1 MKRQKTL
8 MWMAAGTVFVLAV
21 AVFVVR
27 AVRRD
32 EMMHAALADLQAA
45 NQADS
50 VFTSDSTAQV
60 LVNYFDEPWHRA
72 NDRVLAYYL
81 LGRAHADM
89 GEAPQAI
96 EAYQTAIERA
106 DTTAEDCDFRILRNV
121 YGQMADIFERQ
132 NLWDSELEAYQYYG
146 IYSQKIGDIY
156 EYARSYLFVSDVLFN
171 KGDVTS
177 ALQFINIAKQIYLE
191 EGMQKEASQVYAS
204 PIHFAILHRQFDKA
218 RPMMETYERES
229 GLFDA
234 YGNIQQGRE
243 IYYYDKGVYYLNCL
257 QPDSAEYMFRKLLP
271 IQANAID
278 AYRGLLKLF
287 RYQGNV
293 DSIAK
298 YAASYEDALVEYLN
312 TTQTGAVMQ
321 AKSMYDY
328 NRHRRQAELEKR
340 SRQQAQTALM
350 IISFVCVILI
360 TVFYFVHRQHRRE
373 KAQMAYD
380 LQHAEEDLRATN
392 QEIAVLRQAA
402 NKGEGMESLLAQRE
416 RKVQELQDQIAYLKG
431 KMKIPFDTDITSATA
446 KADIIQHFH
455 TISRSHIWREGNQ
468 TKPAAPRAASEKE
481 WKVLIGMMRFHYPQF
496 FLFVTTEHQLS
507 QQEYRICMLS
517 RLSFEPS
524 AIATLLGTSLP
535 TVSNARKRIAGKLFQ
550 LDSAS
555 TLDEKLKELP

>member
-1 MKRQKTL
+1 MVGL
-8 MWMAAGTVFVLAV
+8 LGAAVTIAV
-21 AVFVVR
+21 VTGGIKACR
-27 AVRRD
+27 HHGA
-32 EMMHAALADLQAA
+32 MQQALADLQAA
-45 NQADS
+45 NQADT
-50 VFTSDSTAQV
+50 VFRSDSAAQA
-60 LVNYFDEPWHRA
+60 LVRYFDRPWHRR

-96 EAYQTAIERA
+96 EAYQTAIECA
-106 DTTAEDCDFRILRNV
+106 DTTDEDCDFRILRNV

-271 IQANAID
+271 IQVNAID
-278 AYRGLLKLF
+278 AYRGLLELF

-312 TTQTGAVMQ
+312 TTQTDAVIQ

-328 NRHRRQAELEKR
+328 TRHRRIAEQEK
-340 SRQQAQTALM
+340 
-350 IISFVCVILI
+350 
-360 TVFYFVHRQHRRE
+360 E
-373 KAQMAYD
+373 
-380 LQHAEEDLRATN
+380 RATMN
-392 QEIAVLRQAA
+392 RLMLFIVIILFSIGSTFTYFHYLHKKQ
-402 NKGEGMESLLAQRE
+402 QRE
-416 RKVQELQDQIAYLKG
+416 REYQFLMMQYLQIQQKFKSATNELQILKNLSDRSAEAETLLEEKEQQITFLEKELNRYTQEFQRLKSSDRETLLKNSDIVKKLKG
-431 KMKIPFDTDITSATA
+431 MLEV
-446 KADIIQHFH
+446 H
-455 TISRSHIWREGNQ
+455 TIRQGS
-468 TKPAAPRAASEKE
+468 KVYLAEKE
-481 WKVLIGMMRFHYPQF
+481 TPSQTDWMLLAETVKQCLPLFYSRIMERGYLTDQEWKTAILLRIGFKANEVANLLETLPSRVSKLKILI
-496 FLFVTTEHQLS
+496 
-507 QQEYRICMLS
+507 
-517 RLSFEPS
+517 
-524 AIATLLGTSLP
+524 
-535 TVSNARKRIAGKLFQ
+535 NGKLFN
-550 LDSAS
+550 AS
-555 TLDEKLKELP
+555 DTESLMSNLSSI